1 MRKSRSKTISGM
13 PRSDVSTSDTSLSAG
28 HPEGGHPLPG
38 QPPYTR
44 GIHEEMYKTKLW
56 TMRQYAGYSSA
67 QQTNERF
74 RLLLDEGQ
82 TGLSVAFD
90 LPTQL
95 GLDSDRPNALG
106 EVGKVGVAIDS
117 IQDMRVL
124 FNSIDLDSVST
135 SMTINAPATTLLAMY
150 VAIADEQGVSRSA
163 IRGTVQNDILKEY
176 IARGLYI
183 YPPNHSMRLT
193 TDLMEWCKDNAP
205 KWNTISVSG
214 YHMREAGCT
223 AIEEVGLTLSNALQY
238 TRTAIDSGLGIDD
251 FAPRMSFFF
260 SSHNDIL
267 EEVAKF
273 RAARKLWYQLVKQEF
288 GPEKKKSSQLRF
300 HTQTL

>member
-1 MRKSRSKTISGM
+1 MSGM

-28 HPEGGHPLPG
+28 HPEDGHPLPG

-56 TMRQYAGYSSA
+56 TMRQYAGYSTA

-95 GLDSDRPNALG
+95 GLDSDHPNALG

-117 IQDMRVL
+117 IRDMRVL

-135 SMTINAPATTLLAMY
+135 SMTINAPATTPC
-150 VAIADEQGVSRSA
+150 
-163 IRGTVQNDILKEY
+163 
-176 IARGLYI
+176 
-183 YPPNHSMRLT
+183 YPPPPHDPLPTCSFSPSPTPHPLHPIP
-193 TDLMEWCKDNAP
+193 CPPSPAP
-205 KWNTISVSG
+205 SPLLPLP
-214 YHMREAGCT
+214 C
-223 AIEEVGLTLSNALQY
+223 
-238 TRTAIDSGLGIDD
+238 
-251 FAPRMSFFF
+251 
-260 SSHNDIL
+260 
-267 EEVAKF
+267 
-273 RAARKLWYQLVKQEF
+273 
-288 GPEKKKSSQLRF
+288 SQSPTPNPL
-300 HTQTL
+300 LPIP